1 MGNLNAHSDAVSSG
15 NVSERFIWRKR
26 LGETPEFCGM
36 ASCVQDSA
44 AICESAVSEPDNGKM
59 AIGRIVGIDRV

>member
-1 MGNLNAHSDAVSSG
+1 
-15 NVSERFIWRKR
+15 
-26 LGETPEFCGM
+26 M